1 MEAER
6 PKPVKGLEE
15 ATQVDAWGM
24 SLPVTFSLLCPP
36 SPGSSPSLPRRLSVL
51 QLGPGPHLG

>member
-6 PKPVKGLEE
+6 PKPEKGLEE
-15 ATQVDAWGM
+15 ATQVDAWGL
-24 SLPVTFSLLCPP
+24 SLPVTLSLLCPP

-51 QLGPGPHLG
+51 GGQSCS